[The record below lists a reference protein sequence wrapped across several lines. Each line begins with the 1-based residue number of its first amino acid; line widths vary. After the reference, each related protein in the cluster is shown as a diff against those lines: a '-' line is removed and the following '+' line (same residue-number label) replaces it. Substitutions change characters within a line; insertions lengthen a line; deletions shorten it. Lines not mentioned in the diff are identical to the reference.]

1 MYENYRES
9 HKEPGR
15 GSSYDRAFRENA
27 HRAII
32 WELEKRAIDDAVRRF
47 FADRPIRHLD
57 FACGT
62 ARILCYL
69 EDRAIQSTGVD
80 VSPSML
86 EVARANAR
94 KAEILHADLTRQDV
108 LGQRQFDLITAFRF
122 FPNAEPALRRDAMAA
137 IVKHLAPSGYVVFNN
152 HMNQSSLLNRFG
164 RLLCRGGTMGMAQAE
179 VDELVATAG
188 LKIEK
193 VYPIGLLPATERH
206 LFMPRQV
213 LRAIERMASAC
224 GVFKGL
230 SQDLIFVCGRAAPL
244 AQARGPRTE

>member
-1 MYENYRES
+1 MVESYRES
-9 HKEPGR
+9 HMEPGR
-15 GSSYDRAFRENA
+15 GSSYDRVFRENA

-32 WELEKRAIDDAVRRF
+32 WELEQRAMDDVVRRF

-62 ARILCYL
+62 ARIVCYL

-86 EVARANAR
+86 EVARANVR
-94 KAEILHADLTRQDV
+94 KAEILHADLTRENV

-137 IVKHLAPSGYVVFNN
+137 LVKHLAPGGYIVFNN
-152 HMNQSSLLNRFG
+152 HTNQSSMLNRLC
-164 RLLCRGGTMGMAQAE
+164 RLLCRGGTLGMTQAE
-179 VDELVATAG
+179 VDELVAAAG

-193 VYPIGLLPATERH
+193 VYPIGLMPATERH

-224 GVFKGL
+224 GVFRGL
-230 SQDLIFVCGRAAPL
+230 SQNLIFVCGRAPPG
-244 AQARGPRTE
+244 RDE